1 MAEAQLTLEA
11 APPAYDQQQN
21 ANVTIDPPNRQLIDA
36 NATNTPLA
44 QSGLGA
50 IGDYI
55 SHLVCVVA
63 TAATAQ
69 VQVKDG
75 SGTAFTVLPNSPGGG
90 IGTYTIPS
98 LGASRLGAW
107 QISTG
112 AGVTV
117 IARGR
122 F

>member
-1 MAEAQLTLEA
+1 MARATLVTEA

-21 ANVTIDPPNRQLIDA
+21 ANVTIDPPARQVIGPS
-36 NATNTPLA
+36 ATNTVLA
-44 QSGLGA
+44 QSGAGA

-55 SHLVCVVA
+55 SHIICIVA
-63 TAATAQ
+63 TPATAQ
-69 VQVKDG
+69 VKIKDG
-75 SGTAFTVLPNSPGGG
+75 SGTEIIVLPNSPGGG
-90 IGTYTIPS
+90 IGTYIIPS
-98 LGASRLGAW
+98 IGVSLIGAW